1 MRLSRPFYLAAAAA
15 TALVLAA
22 CGSPAAVSG
31 SGTSGGGKGG
41 GKSMS
46 MTIGYTAIGAAYSD
60 LYVCQDQGIFKKNG
74 LTVKLTLLNS
84 SSQLFAALASN
95 SVQIGAGVARSTAA
109 GSLGANVPLKYIA
122 LPIPRLYLEAWGKQ
136 SIKSPDQLKGKKIG
150 LSSPGSLGDASVD
163 AFLADQGWTD
173 KDVKKTFLKSTPAE
187 VTALEHGAVDVIVT
201 QPPTG
206 TQTRSKGF
214 RKVMDFTKYKA
225 AANAYT
231 MKADYLKANRPAA
244 AAFVKSEVECL
255 SILHNNEKMAI
266 ASIRKHSGSDDPAL
280 AKYAYDFFNPLWAKV
295 PTVDPALLDA
305 AFKQAAIDSHKPAP
319 ADISTYVDNSMLQK
333 LQSDGFVDSLYKK

>member
-1 MRLSRPFYLAAAAA
+1 MRLSRPVYLTAAAA
-15 TALVLAA
+15 TAVILAA
-22 CGSPAAVSG
+22 CGNPAAVSG
-31 SGTSGGGKGG
+31 NDSSGGDKGG

-60 LYVCQDQGIFKKNG
+60 LYICQDQGVFKKNG
-74 LTVKLTLLNS
+74 LDVKLTLLNS

-122 LPIPRLYLEAWGKQ
+122 LPIPRLYLEAWGKK
-136 SIKSPDQLKGKKIG
+136 SITSPDQLKGKKIG

-163 AFLADQGWTD
+163 AFLADMGWTA

-206 TQTRSKGF
+206 TATRSKGF
-214 RKVMDFTKYKA
+214 RKIMDFTKYKA

-231 MKADYLKANRPAA
+231 MKADYLKANGPAA

-255 SILHNNEKMAI
+255 SILHNNEKAAI

-305 AFKQAAIDSHKPAP
+305 AFKQAATDSHKSAP
-319 ADISTYVDNSMLQK
+319 DDISTYIDNSMLQK
-333 LQSDGFVDSLYKK
+333 LQSDGFVDSLYK